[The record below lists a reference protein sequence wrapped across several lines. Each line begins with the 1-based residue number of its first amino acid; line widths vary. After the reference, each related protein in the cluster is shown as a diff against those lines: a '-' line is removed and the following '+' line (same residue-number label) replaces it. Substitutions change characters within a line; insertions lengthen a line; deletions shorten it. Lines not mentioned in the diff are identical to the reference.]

1 MSMKNHCLAAA
12 VLCAAVLAACGND
25 GEEQSG
31 TVAEYTEI
39 TQSSSE
45 SSESSSGIYET
56 GGISE
61 ESAGAG
67 SSENEAGESTA
78 FEAEAAAFSCT
89 DITAEI
95 ESTVSLSSMAE
106 VGADRIKK
114 YLDFDIPEGC
124 DFSML
129 ICGSGGFADE
139 VFVISAADIDITALE
154 EAVDK
159 RIEARKKDFEGYNPD
174 EFDKLENAFSKYS
187 DGYYMYAVTGDNAAC
202 ENIFDKYVK

>member
-1 MSMKNHCLAAA
+1 MSIKKHCIAAA
-12 VLCAAVLAACGND
+12 VLCAAVLTACGND

-31 TVAEYTEI
+31 TAAEYTEI
-39 TQSSSE
+39 TQSI
-45 SSESSSGIYET
+45 SESSSGISET
-56 GGISE
+56 DGIAE
-61 ESAGAG
+61 ESTAAV
-67 SSENEAGESTA
+67 SSENEAEESTA
-78 FEAEAAAFSCT
+78 SETEAAAEFSCT

-106 VGADRIKK
+106 VGADRVKM

-139 VFVISAADIDITALE
+139 IFVISAADIDITALE

-174 EFDKLENAFSKYS
+174 EFDKLENVFSKYS
-187 DGYYMYAVTGDNAAC
+187 EGYYMYAVTGDNAAC